1 MLIIFIFLYIYL
13 FIYFLIWNLK
23 EIILCMRICFRFLR
37 LSVAF
42 ICIYDVSNQ
51 CPLIVFF
58 FCVFF
63 FLTWK
68 MFYYITILLIFL
80 WLKVNWKLDFLL
92 CILKN
97 TCLSLIFLWK
107 SNCQYTYWCI
117 YIFRHIE
124 IQLLYCVV

>member
-58 FCVFF
+58 FIF
-63 FLTWK
+63 
-68 MFYYITILLIFL
+68 IFL
-80 WLKVNWKLDFLL
+80 NLENVWLYYRTSYIFMIKSQLEIRFLVVYF
-92 CILKN
+92 KKYM
-97 TCLSLIFLWK
+97 SLIFLWK